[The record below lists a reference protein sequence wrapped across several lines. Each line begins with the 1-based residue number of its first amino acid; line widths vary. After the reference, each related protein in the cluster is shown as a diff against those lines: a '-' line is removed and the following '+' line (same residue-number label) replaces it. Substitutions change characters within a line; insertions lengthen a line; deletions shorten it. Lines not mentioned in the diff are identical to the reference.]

1 MKKTLSKFDF
11 LTAQACPVMAWHAL
25 RSASSAPDDAGRFR
39 MEQGQQ
45 IGALARQLFPDG
57 ILVAGKNGKS
67 PAQITQELM
76 ARADCDTL
84 FEAAA
89 LAPPFTARAD
99 ILQREAAGWHVME
112 VKSSFSDTD
121 DIDALAADLAYT
133 VMVFRRAG
141 LPVVRASLVLLSR
154 DFRFGQPPEELFER
168 LEATEETMEI
178 VSSFEAV
185 ADATAEALFS
195 AEPPAPVLVSA
206 CRDCPFFDNKCL
218 GTGIEHT
225 VLEIPGLHHKKL
237 KRLSDDGIIDLSLI
251 PDDFGLNDRQ
261 ERVRN
266 STLSGKIIVDSVLRV
281 ALEATGWPCHYL
293 DFETVAT
300 VLPLYE
306 GHGCHQQVLTQCSI
320 HYREGLDAEPR
331 HTEYLANA
339 TRDCQ
344 RELAEAL
351 IAALRPEGSIV
362 VYSSFEQTRIRALR
376 NAFPDLAAPLDDIL
390 GRLVDLLRIVTEY
403 VYHPKFG
410 GSFSIKK
417 VLPALVPD
425 LSYEGLVVANGDAAI
440 ERFARMARGE
450 ITGPDIEQTR
460 KHLLAY
466 CKMDT
471 LAMLRL
477 HETLHAMAAQQE
489 IARTSGS

>member
-1 MKKTLSKFDF
+1 MKETLSKFDF
-11 LTAQACPVMAWHAL
+11 LTAQACPAMAWHAL
-25 RSASSAPDDAGRFR
+25 RAASSAPNDAGRFR

-45 IGALARQLFPDG
+45 VGALARQLFPDG

-67 PAQITQELM
+67 PAQVTQELM
-76 ARADCDTL
+76 AHPDCGIL
-84 FEAAA
+84 FEAAI

-99 ILQREAAGWHVME
+99 ILQKEAGGWHVME

-121 DIDALAADLAYT
+121 NIDALAADLAYT

-141 LPVVRASLVLLSR
+141 LPVVRVSLVLLSR
-154 DFRFGQPPEELFER
+154 NFRFGQVPEQLFEII
-168 LEATEETMEI
+168 EATEETMEI
-178 VSSFEAV
+178 VSIFEAT

-206 CRDCPFFDNKCL
+206 CRDCPFFDTVCL
-218 GTGIEHT
+218 GAGIKHT
-225 VLEIPGLHHKKL
+225 VLEIPSLHHKKL
-237 KRLSDDGIIDLSLI
+237 KRISDEGIIDLSQM

-261 ERVRN
+261 QRVRDA
-266 STLSGKIIVDSVLRV
+266 TLSGKVTVDSVLRI

-300 VLPLYE
+300 VLPMYE
-306 GHGCHQQVLTQCSI
+306 GHGCHQQVLTQFSV
-320 HYREGLDAEPR
+320 HYRENLDSEPR
-331 HTEYLANA
+331 HTEYLADA
-339 TRDCQ
+339 ARDCQ
-344 RELAEAL
+344 RELAESL

-362 VYSSFEQTRIRALR
+362 VYSSFEQTRIRALKE
-376 NAFPDLAAPLDDIL
+376 AFPDLAAPLDDIL

-403 VYHPKFG
+403 VYHPEFA
-410 GSFSIKK
+410 GSYSIKK

-425 LSYEGLVVANGDAAI
+425 LSYEGLAVANGDAAI

-450 ITGPDIEQTR
+450 ITGADIERTR
-460 KHLLAY
+460 SHLLAY

-477 HETLHAMAAQQE
+477 HETLHAMAAKLE
-489 IARTSGS
+489 IARTSGT